1 MLGIMILSMV
11 VFFTMMNGIVGTISP
26 TIPDVMTDI
35 PTLYDYDKDGIR
47 ITEISDDELIG
58 YDNSLQ
64 IQEIESQ
71 ISEIRDQMNEAKLN
85 RHNTEYDE
93 LYIELQKL
101 IEELDSL
108 DYQGFSQPNQK
119 LELYWIFAYPSLAV
133 LFIFIMFAGAT
144 YYWEKSFAI
153 FQKGTSINIIKT
165 SILGM
170 VTILLLP
177 EFWDIYAIEM
187 KKFSLYL
194 IDPFGANPDLVVTR
208 LWCKMSCIVDFESVL
223 DGDNWSR
230 ALTDPNAFGQTILT
244 QVFLPVFKIIPTL
257 MITIVF
263 FVIAK
268 VRALFIIIIII
279 SLPIWLVCLNIP
291 TLKKLSNDMLTNMIG
306 ATISPIF
313 SALTLSVGMI
323 YVESSPQ
330 LALEEWI
337 TVLSIAIFA
346 SVWPVI
352 LSPKLSIIASTA
364 TSAVQ
369 TTIQSTAMFA
379 SNMASGLGRGMS
391 TGQSDD
397 SNDNDDLRKYT

>member
-1 MLGIMILSMV
+1 MLLGMV
-11 VFFTMMNGIVGTISP
+11 VFFSILNGVVGTISP
-26 TIPDVMTDI
+26 TIPDVMTEI
-35 PTLYDYDKDGIR
+35 PTLYDYDEDGIK
-47 ITEISDDELIG
+47 ITEISDEELIED
-58 YDNSLQ
+58 DNSLQ
-64 IQEIESQ
+64 IQELESQ
-71 ISEIRDQMNEAKLN
+71 ISEIQDQMDEAKLN
-85 RHNTEYDE
+85 GNDTEYDN

-101 IEELDSL
+101 IEELDL
-108 DYQGFSQPNQK
+108 IDYQVSFQPNQR
-119 LELYWIFAYPSLAV
+119 LELYWVFAYPSLAV
-133 LFIFIMFAGAT
+133 LFIFIMFAGTT
-144 YYWEKSFAI
+144 YYWEKSFSI
-153 FQKGTSINIIKT
+153 FQKGTSVNIIKT
-165 SILGM
+165 SIVGM
-170 VTILLLP
+170 VAILLLP

-187 KKFSLYL
+187 QKFSLYL
-194 IDPFGANPDLVVTR
+194 IDPFGANPDLAVTR
-208 LWCKMSCIVDFESVL
+208 LWCKMSCIVDFESAL
-223 DGDNWSR
+223 DGDAWSR
-230 ALTDPNAFGQTILT
+230 ALTDPNAFGQTVLT
-244 QVFLPVFKIIPTL
+244 SVFLPVFKIIPVL

-263 FVIAK
+263 FIIAK
-268 VRALFIIIIII
+268 VRVLFIIIMLI

-330 LALEEWI
+330 LALEEWV

-346 SVWPVI
+346 SVWPII

-379 SNMASGLGRGMS
+379 SNMTSSLGRAAS
-391 TGQSDD
+391 TSQSST